1 MRQRVLIA
9 DDDQFQCAVLRDMLE
24 HRGYEAEFVNDGL
37 DAVRLLRTGRYD
49 LGLLDYRMPEVSGLA
64 AARLVRDSLQA
75 ECPRLIAMTASAEEL
90 RAKKRGAES
99 WWFDAVVSK
108 HLGLPALL
116 AVIEDNLAGAAEARP
131 IGSVRPAGSFP
142 VPANEAAR
150 LGMLRSYGIMD
161 TRHEEFFDRIAC
173 AAARIFGVPIA
184 AVSFV
189 DGDRQ
194 WSKARTGPAPRQTS
208 RDTAF
213 CAYTILSDRIFVVED
228 ASLDVRFADN
238 ACVGGAPSIRFYA
251 GVPLLAAPGIRL
263 GSVYAAGSTPR
274 SVAPEE
280 ARQLHHLAAQ
290 VMARLNGAGI
300 SSTGISST
308 GISSTGISSG

>member
-24 HRGYEAEFVNDGL
+24 HRGYEADFVNDGL

-64 AARLVRDSLQA
+64 AARLVRDFLQA
-75 ECPRLIAMTASAEEL
+75 ACPRLIAVTASAEEL
-90 RAKKRGAES
+90 RARKPAAGR

-108 HLGLPALL
+108 QLGLHALL
-116 AVIEDNLAGAAEARP
+116 AVIEENLIDTTVRP
-131 IGSVRPAGSFP
+131 VGSVP
-142 VPANEAAR
+142 VPGNEAAR
-150 LGMLRSYGIMD
+150 VGKLQSYRIMD
-161 TRHEEFFDRIAC
+161 TGHEKFFDRVAC
-173 AAARIFGVPIA
+173 QAAHIFGVPIA

-189 DGDRQ
+189 DSDRQ
-194 WSKARTGPAPRQTS
+194 WSKATTGPAPQQTS

-238 ACVGGAPSIRFYA
+238 ACVAGAASIRFYA
-251 GVPLLAAPGIRL
+251 GVPLLAAPGLRV

-274 SVAPEE
+274 GVTPNET
-280 ARQLHHLAAQ
+280 RQLHQLAAQ
-290 VMARLNGAGI
+290 VMARLNG
-300 SSTGISST
+300 TGHAR
-308 GISSTGISSG
+308 G